1 VQNKKLSIRKIVSYL
16 NDVESEGGGFWLPN
30 IQRPFVWSEAQ
41 MAKLFDSIMREYP
54 ISTLLIW
61 KTKEVIKHR
70 KFIDN
75 YRQDLK
81 LTDFYVPENQH
92 SKLLVLDGQ
101 QRLQTLFIGLKGSYC
116 DKELYFDVLSGD
128 SAAPEEIRFRFAFR
142 EKVTAAWPWVRFK
155 DIVFVNN
162 RLDMQIAQDVQ
173 KLAPSPLTPEQIE
186 RLQINVA
193 RGRQEFVNAE
203 NITFQEL
210 DGIDNP
216 DAYNTDDIVE
226 IFIRANSGG
235 TKLGKSDLLF
245 SLLAADWGDAEGEM
259 EDLLEDLNRGG
270 LAFDRDFVLKASLC
284 VLGKGASYEIRKFRD
299 GTTKGQ
305 IMEKWEAISAAIK
318 AVRDFVV
325 RKTYIRS
332 DKAMPSY
339 QALIPLVYYRYHF
352 PCQFN
357 GTIGLQEYLLRS
369 LINGVFSGSPD
380 NLIDKIVKNIE
391 ESKGFVLNQVFALI
405 RAERPLEIT
414 RDVIFRQ
421 HYGSREIHL
430 FFNLWYKDF
439 DYIPALD
446 QNGPQVDH
454 IFPQSLLKSVRD
466 VNKESGHRNILRYRW
481 EQRDQIANLMLITAE
496 ENGFS
501 GKCDT
506 PPEQWFSLSRFTSK
520 NAQEAYLNLHLI
532 PKDPELWK
540 LESFDKFIEARKELI
555 AARFSGMLPGD
566 LSAEKVAD
574 VCSVQK
580 HGDQSAASAHEVE
593 AELIT
598 PTTVIA
604 NNDSKVRPE
613 IVLEILAEGG
623 SLTILRERILGK
635 GWQFL
640 VKLNE
645 TTLFHMLS
653 EEDQQGM
660 RVEDFA
666 RTEYA
671 HTFEEALRQID
682 KYKWFRL
689 TPGEVHPE
697 FLDAVLA
704 EVGKNGGLDEVA
716 RWRERLEVE
725 GKARPRCLSS

>member
-1 VQNKKLSIRKIVSYL
+1 VQNKTLSIRRIVTYL
-16 NDVESEGGGFWLPN
+16 NNVESEGGGFWLPN
-30 IQRPFVWSEAQ
+30 IQRPFVWSEEQIAR
-41 MAKLFDSIMREYP
+41 LFDSIMREYP

-75 YRQDLK
+75 YRRDLK
-81 LTDFYVPENQH
+81 LTDFYVPENRH

-116 DKELYFDVLSGD
+116 GKELYFDVLSGD
-128 SAAPEEIRFRFAFR
+128 DAAPEDIRFRFAFK
-142 EKVTAAWPWVRFK
+142 EKVTAAWPWVPFK
-155 DIVFVNN
+155 DIVFVNSK
-162 RLDMQIAQDVQ
+162 LDMQIAQDVQ
-173 KLAPSPLTPEQIE
+173 KLAPPLTPEQIE

-193 RGRQEFVNAE
+193 RGRQEFVHAD

-216 DAYNTDDIVE
+216 DAYDVDDIVE

-270 LAFDRDFVLKASLC
+270 FAFDRDFVLKASLC
-284 VLGKGASYEIRKFRD
+284 VLGKGARYEVRKFRD
-299 GTTKGQ
+299 GKTKPE
-305 IMEKWEAISAAIK
+305 IIEKWEAISAAIK

-325 RKTYIRS
+325 SKTYIRS

-339 QALIPLVYYRYHF
+339 QALIPLIYFRYRF
-352 PCQFN
+352 PNQFN
-357 GTIGLQEYLLRS
+357 STGGLQEYLLRS

-405 RAERPLEIT
+405 GAERPLEIT

-466 VNKESGHRNILRYRW
+466 VNGESGHRNILHYHW

-506 PPEQWFSLSRFTSK
+506 PPEQWFSPSRFTSK
-520 NAQEAYLNLHLI
+520 KAQEAYLNLHLI

-540 LESFDKFIEARKELI
+540 LKNFDKFVEARKELI
-555 AARFSGMLPGD
+555 ATRFSRMLPGD

-574 VCSVQK
+574 VGRVQK
-580 HGDQSAASAHEVE
+580 EGEQSEAGAHEVE
-593 AELIT
+593 AELII

-604 NNDSKVRPE
+604 NQNSNVLPE
-613 IVLEILAEGG
+613 IVLEIGAEGG
-623 SLTILRERILGK
+623 SLTILRERIAEQ
-635 GWQFL
+635 GWQFR
-640 VKLNE
+640 VELNE
-645 TTLFHMLS
+645 TTLYDMLS
-653 EEDQQGM
+653 EEDQRGM

-671 HTFEEALRQID
+671 HTFQEALRRID
-682 KYKWFRL
+682 QYEWFRL
-689 TPGEVHPE
+689 YPLEVHPE

-704 EVGKNGGLDEVA
+704 EVRKNGGLDEVA
-716 RWRERLEVE
+716 RWREQLESMARL
-725 GKARPRCLSS
+725 RPRFLSS